1 MFIDHPES
9 EIITED
15 IPVNPDDCSDSEI
28 NTGIK
33 KIINPE
39 ETNRPTSNTA
49 NVPIEEST
57 TEKKNFYDQ
66 KLDSSSEKNHFNDSK
81 LQNTLDND
89 LLQGVEESSSEN
101 NFYQAFEDI
110 SNIVDLKIPNL
121 KFDVDRKI
129 LNSSMA
135 ASNSVFAHNSV
146 LRDDINIAD
155 IVDLKIV
162 NLGINL
168 TLKNNSE
175 KNLITGLAT
184 ETESLGNHQPTDYK
198 IFIENEDIADIVDLK
213 IVNLNIDSNSFQ
225 NQPHLRIPNSSD
237 NNNVS
242 ESTSDNNLS
251 KGDKNF
257 NISDIVDLKIVYLN
271 IDSTL
276 ENN

>member
-1 MFIDHPES
+1 
-9 EIITED
+9 
-15 IPVNPDDCSDSEI
+15 
-28 NTGIK
+28 
-33 KIINPE
+33 
-39 ETNRPTSNTA
+39 
-49 NVPIEEST
+49 
-57 TEKKNFYDQ
+57 
-66 KLDSSSEKNHFNDSK
+66 
-81 LQNTLDND
+81 
-89 LLQGVEESSSEN
+89 
-101 NFYQAFEDI
+101 
-110 SNIVDLKIPNL
+110 
-121 KFDVDRKI
+121 
-129 LNSSMA
+129 MA

-184 ETESLGNHQPTDYK
+184 ETESLGNQQPPDDK
-198 IFIENEDIADIVDLK
+198 IFIENEDIADIVGLK

-242 ESTSDNNLS
+242 ESTSDNNFS

>member
-1 MFIDHPES
+1 MYFSRFRRCIKFINHPES

-33 KIINPE
+33 GININPK

-49 NVPIEEST
+49 IVPMEEST
-57 TEKKNFYDQ
+57 TEKKIFYDQ

-89 LLQGVEESSSEN
+89 FLQPSPAPADN
-101 NFYQAFEDI
+101 NLYQEIEDI

-135 ASNSVFAHNSV
+135 APNAVFADNNLLS
-146 LRDDINIAD
+146 DDINIAD

-184 ETESLGNHQPTDYK
+184 ETESLGNQQPTDNK
-198 IFIENEDIADIVDLK
+198 IFMENEDIADIVDLK
-213 IVNLNIDSNSFQ
+213 IVNLNIDSNTFQ

-251 KGDKNF
+251 KGDK
-257 NISDIVDLKIVYLN
+257 
-271 IDSTL
+271 T
-276 ENN
+276 

>member
-1 MFIDHPES
+1 MYFSRFRRCIKFINHPES

-33 KIINPE
+33 GINIDPK

-49 NVPIEEST
+49 IVPMEEYT
-57 TEKKNFYDQ
+57 TEKKIFYDQ

-89 LLQGVEESSSEN
+89 ILQGVEESSADN
-101 NFYQAFEDI
+101 NIYQDIEDI

-121 KFDVDRKI
+121 KFDVDRKV

-135 ASNSVFAHNSV
+135 ASNSVFAHNS
-146 LRDDINIAD
+146 LLSDDINIAD

-162 NLGINL
+162 HLSINL

-184 ETESLGNHQPTDYK
+184 ETESLGNQQPTDNK

-251 KGDKNF
+251 KGDK
-257 NISDIVDLKIVYLN
+257 
-271 IDSTL
+271 T
-276 ENN
+276 

>member
-1 MFIDHPES
+1 MYFSRFRRCIKFINHPES

-15 IPVNPDDCSDSEI
+15 IPVNSDDYSDSEI
-28 NTGIK
+28 NTEIKGIN
-33 KIINPE
+33 INPK

-49 NVPIEEST
+49 IVPMEEYT
-57 TEKKNFYDQ
+57 TEKKIFYDQ

-89 LLQGVEESSSEN
+89 LLQGVEESSAEN
-101 NFYQAFEDI
+101 NLYHDIEDI

-135 ASNSVFAHNSV
+135 APDSVFADNNLLS
-146 LRDDINIAD
+146 DDINIAD

-162 NLGINL
+162 NLSNF

-184 ETESLGNHQPTDYK
+184 ETESLGNQQPTDNR

-213 IVNLNIDSNSFQ
+213 IVNLNIDSNTFQ

-251 KGDKNF
+251 KGDK
-257 NISDIVDLKIVYLN
+257 
-271 IDSTL
+271 T
-276 ENN
+276 